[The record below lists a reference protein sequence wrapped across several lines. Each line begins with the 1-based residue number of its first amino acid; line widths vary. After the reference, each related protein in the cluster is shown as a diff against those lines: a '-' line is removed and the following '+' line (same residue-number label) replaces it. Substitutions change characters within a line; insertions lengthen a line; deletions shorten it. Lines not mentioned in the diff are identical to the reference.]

1 MNYTKDFHSYI
12 NIVRSTYISK
22 FNYKC
27 EKYNPLDKCSII
39 LRQMVEVEKNINS
52 LQTGNTNK
60 PNN

>member
-1 MNYTKDFHSYI
+1 MNYTKDFHNYV

-22 FNYKC
+22 FNFKC

-52 LQTGNTNK
+52 LQTGK
-60 PNN
+60 QKIK